1 MTTKKT
7 PVKKSTKK
15 KSAVKKTPAKTTAAE
30 KRAAIAI
37 DTIKWLG
44 TKAIKMKPGTYFQL
58 PRKAIKYLPCGCCVF
73 DPTVKKSSEHYE
85 KGSRE

>member
-15 KSAVKKTPAKTTAAE
+15 
-30 KRAAIAI
+30 
-37 DTIKWLG
+37 
-44 TKAIKMKPGTYFQL
+44 MKPGTYVQL